1 MIGVNRADGFSVAPG
16 MKAIRF
22 SSRLATLTVAGL
34 IIGGTASMS
43 ASTHADVAV
52 THEDHADNG
61 ELTAEQ
67 QVEIYQ
73 ATARFND
80 VDVAFAAGY
89 APAPIDECVD
99 VEGYG
104 GMGLRYVN
112 LALAADGVIDPATPE
127 VLAYVPTAD
136 GGLELGAVE
145 YANIDA
151 DQDLATDDDRPELFG
166 HKFDGPMDATNPAHA
181 GAPMPVPVH
190 YDLHVWLYRENPDGM
205 LAAFNPDV
213 SCRPDAPTADP
224 SPERV
229 TPI

>member
-1 MIGVNRADGFSVAPG
+1 MIGVNRAAGFSVALG

-80 VDVAFAAGY
+80 VDVAVAAGY
-89 APAPIDECVD
+89 APAPIVECVD

-104 GMGLRYVN
+104 GMGLHYVN
-112 LALAADGVIDPATPE
+112 LALAADGVIDPAIPE
-127 VLAYVPTAD
+127 VLVYVPTAD

-151 DQDLATDDDRPELFG
+151 DQDLATDDDRPG
-166 HKFDGPMDATNPAHA
+166 AVRTRVRRAHGRHEPGACRRADA
-181 GAPMPVPVH
+181 GAGALRPTRVAVPGEPGRH
-190 YDLHVWLYRENPDGM
+190 ARGLQPRRQLP
-205 LAAFNPDV
+205 A
-213 SCRPDAPTADP
+213 
-224 SPERV
+224 
-229 TPI
+229 